1 MANRG
6 KSLDGIFFLQL
17 AVALFLIVSG
27 LLGLMHY
34 TSKLN
39 QLSRDLSQLFG
50 FRSDVTAVI
59 ISVAELISGTVL
71 FVGLF
76 LLVQNRTLFIATF
89 TVFALWTVRVV
100 LYYFLNGFLSP
111 DLLEWLF
118 NLSPD
123 LIVLSALWVIFRR
136 YA

>member
-59 ISVAELISGTVL
+59 ISVAELISGTVSFCRTFSAGSEQNTFYCHLYCFCSLDCPGSSLL
-71 FVGLF
+71 FFERVFCLLICWNGCSIF
-76 LLVQNRTLFIATF
+76 LLT
-89 TVFALWTVRVV
+89 
-100 LYYFLNGFLSP
+100 
-111 DLLEWLF
+111 
-118 NLSPD
+118 
-123 LIVLSALWVIFRR
+123 
-136 YA
+136 